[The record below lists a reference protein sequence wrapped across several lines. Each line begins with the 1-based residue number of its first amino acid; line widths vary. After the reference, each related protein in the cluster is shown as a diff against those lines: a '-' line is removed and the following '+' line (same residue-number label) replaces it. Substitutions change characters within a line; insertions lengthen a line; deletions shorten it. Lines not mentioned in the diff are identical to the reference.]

1 MRIDPIDQRP
11 PTPIHRGEDPNAP
24 LATDHEIPAIGWERK
39 SRPASQSIAL
49 IAPRFRVVDV
59 QRSYRCL
66 RTMLDRY
73 PRKSIG
79 TQGIRPLRKEPQ
91 GLTSWIEKQLGLFDN
106 HAHACSLSKAES
118 KARWLGEKSIRLTK
132 AAASRAPNS
141 RSIPLSSHSTLK
153 GPS

>member
-1 MRIDPIDQRP
+1 MRIDPLDQRP
-11 PTPIHRGEDPNAP
+11 PTPILRGEYPNAP
-24 LATDHEIPAIGWERK
+24 LATDHEIPAIGRERK
-39 SRPASQSIAL
+39 SRPARQRIAL
-49 IAPRFRVVDV
+49 VDPRFRVVDV
-59 QRSYRCL
+59 QRSYRSF

-79 TQGIRPLRKEPQ
+79 TQRIRSLRKESQ
-91 GLTSWIEKQLGLFDN
+91 GLTSRIEEQLGSLNN